1 MGFEPMKV
9 KPSDLESD
17 PFDRSGIDVTHSII
31 LTKTLRGGFEKP
43 TTDLTNRFWFTDVF
57 QFLKE
62 TPYPS
67 LP

>member
-1 MGFEPMKV
+1 
-9 KPSDLESD
+9 
-17 PFDRSGIDVTHSII
+17 VTHSII